1 MIEIS
6 YGKYS
11 KMEGFYS
18 WIVFIIDDEMN
29 LESLKFEDYIET
41 GKKDMLDNDIDEII
55 YIDSIPDY
63 YSESQVRWAEYIISN
78 FGTVKSIIDE
88 SITKGSP
95 IDLENNMQLYAFI
108 YGDI

>member
-11 KMEGFYS
+11 KIEGLYS

-29 LESLKFEDYIET
+29 PKSLKFEDYIET
-41 GKKDMLDNDIDEII
+41 GKKDMFNNDVDEII
-55 YIDSIPDY
+55 YVDSIPDY
-63 YSESQVRWAEYIISN
+63 YSESQVEWAEYIISN
-78 FGTVKSIIDE
+78 FETVKSIINE

-108 YGDI
+108 YDDM